1 MFQQLDVNQD
11 GVLSREE
18 FAAYAGFSQPAYSSA
33 QPAPMFGGAS
43 NYVRA
48 NELSFTPP
56 IQYSA
61 SAQMPAPT
69 AYEPQ
74 PQIYS
79 APQPQPIYAQPAS
92 TYQPA
97 PQAAP
102 AQTTYAQQASFAPAT
117 YTAAPQTYTA
127 PPMQLATDYA
137 APPTVAR
144 TDFAALSQPY
154 SLTPPVEYA
163 PMTMAPAQY
172 STQPAQY
179 SMEYSAAPTQYTA
192 APAQATAAQ
201 YAAAPAQSTAAQYT
215 AAPAQAAVAQ
225 YTAAPAQSTAA
236 QYTAAPAQATA
247 VQYSAA
253 PPQTTAPQ
261 YMSQLGGGQYMTVGN
276 PAANYGG
283 TAYMPFGAK
292 RETDVFAQM
301 DVNGDGVLS
310 REEFMASI
318 HR

>member
-1 MFQQLDVNQD
+1 
-11 GVLSREE
+11 
-18 FAAYAGFSQPAYSSA
+18 
-33 QPAPMFGGAS
+33 
-43 NYVRA
+43 
-48 NELSFTPP
+48 
-56 IQYSA
+56 
-61 SAQMPAPT
+61 
-69 AYEPQ
+69 
-74 PQIYS
+74 
-79 APQPQPIYAQPAS
+79 
-92 TYQPA
+92 
-97 PQAAP
+97 
-102 AQTTYAQQASFAPAT
+102 
-117 YTAAPQTYTA
+117 
-127 PPMQLATDYA
+127 
-137 APPTVAR
+137 
-144 TDFAALSQPY
+144 
-154 SLTPPVEYA
+154 
-163 PMTMAPAQY
+163 
-172 STQPAQY
+172 
-179 SMEYSAAPTQYTA
+179 MEYSAAPTQYTTAAVAPAQYTVAGQSYAPQILEAPGQYLDQYAMAPAQFAQYSQYTA